1 MKFCSVSNTDDV
13 EVPEVPP
20 TAEAVNST
28 TLNEGSLGQQ
38 NYLLEKRVYD
48 GAEQGPSGQETDLLD
63 QSDYDGAGQG
73 PSGQENDLLDQSDYG
88 IPLDRQKSLPTAMGD
103 CSVIQCPTTPVRNV
117 TKKLLQTPSP
127 LSKRLREN
135 DNLKSA
141 SRKYFN

>member
-63 QSDYDGAGQG
+63 QSDY
-73 PSGQENDLLDQSDYG
+73 G

-141 SRKYFN
+141 SPKYFN